1 MKRLSLILVLSLF
14 ISAFNA
20 VPVAAQNSSK
30 ACTNTPSV
38 KFPAEKPDFQ
48 GILQLKFNYIKENLT
63 VSDKNAEKFWG
74 LYEKY
79 IADENSIHANFK
91 KAMDSKNIKRETLR
105 EGKGTEEQIS
115 FYLNQKMLFKDKMYL
130 LDKKF
135 YNDAKALLSAKEL
148 YDFYHL
154 EQSFKDQCTKRQQ
167 QAIQAAKKQPVQAPQ
182 KK

>member
-1 MKRLSLILVLSLF
+1 MKRLSLIFVLSLF
-14 ISAFNA
+14 VWAFTA
-20 VPVAAQNSSK
+20 SPVAAQSATKSNSP
-30 ACTNTPSV
+30 TV
-38 KFPAEKPDFQ
+38 KFPSEKPDFQ

-63 VSDKNAEKFWG
+63 VSDKNAEKFWA

-79 IADENSIHANFK
+79 ITEEKNIHASFK
-91 KAMDSKNIKRETLR
+91 KAMDSKGIKRETLK

-115 FYLNQKMLFKDKMYL
+115 FYLNQKMIFKDKMYQ
-130 LDKKF
+130 LDKNF
-135 YNDAKALLSAKEL
+135 YNEAKVLLSSKEL

-167 QAIQAAKKQPVQAPQ
+167 QAQMAKKQTPQPAAPQ